1 MSSPYTSTI
10 NDLIAGSFGGAA
22 QVLVGQPLDTIK
34 TRAQIAPKGM
44 FKGPMDILVQTVRK
58 EGFFALYKGMASPLL
73 GIAGVNSLLF
83 AAYAASKRV
92 VSPFP
97 DLSIQQ
103 IALAGGMAGAINSI
117 LASPVEMFKVRM
129 QGQYGS
135 ASDKRLR
142 TVAREMWKEWGF
154 TRGIMRGYWVGFLLS
169 KLARFISPERHV
181 GPTGMTI
188 STHIF
193 TVGLSDIVCRQVT
206 VAREIPAYAGFY
218 SAFEFSKRQFQGIY
232 GEQIPV
238 WALLASGSTGGIAYW
253 LSCYPLDVIKSRI
266 QLRPTPPTSRPWTY
280 INEELRA
287 IISEGGFKGLFRGL
301 SPSRE
306 SSHLFCPFWR
316 SGYTHHASA
325 MTVLRSIPAAGSTF
339 AAYELTREYL
349 RESTGA

>member
-1 MSSPYTSTI
+1 MSSPYASTI
-10 NDLIAGSFGGAA
+10 NDLVAGSFGGAA
-22 QVLVGQPLDTIK
+22 QVLVGQPLDTVK

-58 EGFFALYKGMASPLL
+58 EGFFALYKGMASPLF

-83 AAYAASKRV
+83 AAYVASKRL

-97 DLSIQQ
+97 DLSIKQ
-103 IALAGGMAGAINSI
+103 IALAGGMAGAVNAI

-142 TVAREMWKEWGF
+142 TVVREMWKEWGF
-154 TRGIMRGYWVGFLLS
+154 TKGIMRGYW
-169 KLARFISPERHV
+169 
-181 GPTGMTI
+181 
-188 STHIF
+188 
-193 TVGLSDIVCRQVT
+193 VT

-232 GEQIPV
+232 GQQIPV

-253 LSCYPLDVIKSRI
+253 LSSYPLDVIKSRV

-301 SPSRE
+301 SPS
-306 SSHLFCPFWR
+306 L
-316 SGYTHHASA
+316 
-325 MTVLRSIPAAGSTF
+325 LRSIPAAGSTF
-339 AAYELTREYL
+339 AAYELTREFL
-349 RESTGA
+349 RGSTGA